1 MKIWRHGIIWFSV
14 LIICLALWSFN
25 SALSKKEKSVFVSPR
40 IYEKSRPLGLP
51 PVAMIEP
58 KTDWADVGLKIGSG
72 LGGFMTLV
80 NLIEKFVK
88 MFRKKE
94 E

>member
-1 MKIWRHGIIWFSV
+1 MRIWRHGIVWFVV
-14 LIICLALWSFN
+14 LITCLALLSFSN
-25 SALSKKEKSVFVSPR
+25 LSSKKEKSVFVSPR
-40 IYEKSRPLGLP
+40 VYEKSRPLGP
-51 PVAMIEP
+51 PPIALIEP